1 MYMNYAV
8 DRIDENI
15 ATIENIIN
23 KEKKEVPLELLPK
36 NVKEGSIITL
46 EGGTYILNSN
56 EEETRRK
63 IIEEK
68 LNRLKNLNKGE

>member
-1 MYMNYAV
+1 MNYAV

-56 EEETRRK
+56 EEEARRK

>member
-1 MYMNYAV
+1 MNYAV

-23 KEKKEVPLELLPK
+23 KGKKEVPLELLPK

-56 EEETRRK
+56 EEEARRK

>member
-1 MYMNYAV
+1 MNYAI

-46 EGGTYILNSN
+46 EGGTYILNSK

>member
-1 MYMNYAV
+1 MNYAV

-23 KEKKEVPLELLPK
+23 KEKKEVSLELLPK

>member
-1 MYMNYAV
+1 MNYAV

-23 KEKKEVPLELLPK
+23 KEKTEVPLELLPK

-46 EGGTYILNSN
+46 ENDTYILNSN

>member
-1 MYMNYAV
+1 MNYAV
-8 DRIDENI
+8 DRINENI

-46 EGGTYILNSN
+46 ENDTYILNSN
-56 EEETRRK
+56 EEEARRK

>member
-1 MYMNYAV
+1 MNYAV

-23 KEKKEVPLELLPK
+23 KEKKEVSLELLSK

-56 EEETRRK
+56 EEEARRK

>member
-1 MYMNYAV
+1 MNYAV

-46 EGGTYILNSN
+46 KNDTYILNSN
-56 EEETRRK
+56 EEEARRK

>member
-1 MYMNYAV
+1 MNYAV

-15 ATIENIIN
+15 ATIENINN

-36 NVKEGSIITL
+36 NVKEGSVITL
-46 EGGTYILNSN
+46 ENDTYILNSN

-68 LNRLKNLNKGE
+68 LNRLKNLSKGE

>member
-1 MYMNYAV
+1 MNYAV

-36 NVKEGSIITL
+36 NVKEGSVITL
-46 EGGTYILNSN
+46 ENDTYILNSN

-68 LNRLKNLNKGE
+68 LNRLKNLSKGE

>member
-1 MYMNYAV
+1 MNYAV

-36 NVKEGSIITL
+36 NVKEGSVITL
-46 EGGTYILNSN
+46 EGGTYILNSK

-68 LNRLKNLNKGE
+68 LNRLKSLNKGE

>member
-1 MYMNYAV
+1 MNYAV

-56 EEETRRK
+56 EEEARRK

-68 LNRLKNLNKGE
+68 LNRLKDINKGE

>member
-1 MYMNYAV
+1 MNYAI

-23 KEKKEVPLELLPK
+23 KEKKEVPLELLPE

>member
-1 MYMNYAV
+1 MNYAV

-46 EGGTYILNSN
+46 ENDTYILNSN
-56 EEETRRK
+56 EEEARRK

>member
-56 EEETRRK
+56 EEEARRK

>member
-1 MYMNYAV
+1 MNYAV

-46 EGGTYILNSN
+46 EGSTYILNSN

>member
-1 MYMNYAV
+1 MNYAV

-15 ATIENIIN
+15 ATIENIVN
-23 KEKKEVPLELLPK
+23 KEKKEVSLELLPK

-56 EEETRRK
+56 EEEARRK

>member
-1 MYMNYAV
+1 MNYAV

-23 KEKKEVPLELLPK
+23 KEKKEVSLELLPK

-56 EEETRRK
+56 EEEARRK

>member
-1 MYMNYAV
+1 MNYAV

-23 KEKKEVPLELLPK
+23 KEKKEVSLELLPK
-36 NVKEGSIITL
+36 NVKEGSMITL

-56 EEETRRK
+56 EEEARRK

>member
-1 MYMNYAV
+1 MNYAV

-23 KEKKEVPLELLPK
+23 KGKNEVPLELLPK

>member
-1 MYMNYAV
+1 MNYAV

-15 ATIENIIN
+15 ATIENITN
-23 KEKKEVPLELLPK
+23 KEKKEVSLELLPK

-56 EEETRRK
+56 EEEARRK

>member
-1 MYMNYAV
+1 MNYAV

-23 KEKKEVPLELLPK
+23 KGKKEVPLELLPK

>member
-1 MYMNYAV
+1 MNYAV

-36 NVKEGSIITL
+36 NVKEGSVITL
-46 EGGTYILNSN
+46 ENDTYIINSN

>member
-1 MYMNYAV
+1 MNYAV

-36 NVKEGSIITL
+36 NAKEGSIITL
-46 EGGTYILNSN
+46 EGGIYILNSN

>member
-1 MYMNYAV
+1 MNYAV

-56 EEETRRK
+56 VEEARRK

>member
-1 MYMNYAV
+1 MNYAV